1 MINRRSASAFS
12 FYFVHTAIVP
22 IVVRTPTHLS
32 YGCSIQSFLEA
43 MTPKSQTIA
52 PEEWE
57 RHRQTITRLYS
68 EKPLKDVMEEMESN
82 HGFKAR

>member
-1 MINRRSASAFS
+1 
-12 FYFVHTAIVP
+12 
-22 IVVRTPTHLS
+22 
-32 YGCSIQSFLEA
+32 

-57 RHRQTITRLYS
+57 RYRQTITGLYS
-68 EKPLKDVMEEMESN
+68 EKPLKDVMIEMERK